1 MRGVCSSQKVRANI
15 CIMLYVLCKS
25 MLETALM
32 SGFDECEGYV
42 VINIILLSLEVCV
55 YARFLLDGVDML

>member
-15 CIMLYVLCKS
+15 CILLYVLCKS

-32 SGFDECEGYV
+32 SGFEECEEYE
-42 VINIILLSLEVCV
+42 VIMYFIYLCLWKFV
-55 YARFLLDGVDML
+55 YMPDSY